1 MVRKMTNEPY
11 SSSRI
16 CQDVENKFAFVCK
29 EQLDKFNVLCDYVK
43 KINMYLDEYS
53 KEDGSLEYYAKLVF
67 ERIKDHMLAAT
78 ILIGKGFLIDGINIV
93 RSSFEDLWLIQNIFL
108 KENYFEEWRDGLG
121 VRPWKLRQLKDLE
134 EIYEENEMIYKALSN
149 ISHCSV
155 ASISHMVSAKDGM
168 ESIQKDYNLLIVSFY
183 SSILQVVDGMI
194 SRYGEKEELVK
205 INDELFELDIVNDAK
220 E

>member
-1 MVRKMTNEPY
+1 M
-11 SSSRI
+11 
-16 CQDVENKFAFVCK
+16 
-29 EQLDKFNVLCDYVK
+29 
-43 KINMYLDEYS
+43 
-53 KEDGSLEYYAKLVF
+53 
-67 ERIKDHMLAAT
+67 
-78 ILIGKGFLIDGINIV
+78 
-93 RSSFEDLWLIQNIFL
+93 IFL